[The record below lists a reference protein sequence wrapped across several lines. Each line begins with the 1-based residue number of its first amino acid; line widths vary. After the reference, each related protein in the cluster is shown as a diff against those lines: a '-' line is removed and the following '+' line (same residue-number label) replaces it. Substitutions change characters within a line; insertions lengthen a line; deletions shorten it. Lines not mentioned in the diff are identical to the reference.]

1 MIQTMESL
9 YINNL
14 EKNQRIYIK
23 TYITML
29 LLLKNGNLKLSLE
42 KSTLKI

>member
-1 MIQTMESL
+1 MESL

-23 TYITML
+23 TYITIL
-29 LLLKNGNLKLSLE
+29 LLFKNGNLKFSLE